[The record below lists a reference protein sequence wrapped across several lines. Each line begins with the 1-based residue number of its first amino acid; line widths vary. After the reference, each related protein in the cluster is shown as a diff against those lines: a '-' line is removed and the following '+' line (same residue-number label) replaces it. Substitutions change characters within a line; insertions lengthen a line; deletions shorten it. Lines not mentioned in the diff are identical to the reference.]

1 MKHLCHGL
9 YTPDLHHH
17 TPPSKIFTSFFLFGG
32 VALKAEAQMTSDFPD
47 KTVSPHGP
55 AHRHTH
61 GPLRVNGALNIMD
74 GF

>member
-1 MKHLCHGL
+1 
-9 YTPDLHHH
+9 
-17 TPPSKIFTSFFLFGG
+17 
-32 VALKAEAQMTSDFPD
+32 MTSDFPD

-55 AHRHTH
+55 AHWHTH